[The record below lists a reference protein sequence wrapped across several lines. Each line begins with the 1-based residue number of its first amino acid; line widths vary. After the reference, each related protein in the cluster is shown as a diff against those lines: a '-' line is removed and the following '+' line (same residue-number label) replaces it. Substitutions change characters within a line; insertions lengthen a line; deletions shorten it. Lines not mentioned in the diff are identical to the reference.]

1 MGYLEMAGS
10 RREQSHFPCHTWAVW
25 SGSAALGHFALGY
38 ARACALEPGFT
49 QYNWVHAFFL
59 FCKLPRFVLP
69 SSAITLILDKL
80 LPSYTRRQAHCRL
93 CKHQNH
99 VKCAVQTCKLVVQA
113 QLLLCTTYLNVLA
126 LHWWDTPHCSEEWS
140 GFSVTVNWILRQA
153 KNTTVLHP
161 RINASHDQHAYT
173 EICK

>member
-1 MGYLEMAGS
+1 MLHINSVIWLSSPTPFCTGLCSCLCFRTRLHPIQQCM
-10 RREQSHFPCHTWAVW
+10 HF
-25 SGSAALGHFALGY
+25 F
-38 ARACALEPGFT
+38 
-49 QYNWVHAFFL
+49 
-59 FCKLPRFVLP
+59 
-69 SSAITLILDKL
+69 SSASFPDLCCLLQLITLILDKL

-126 LHWWDTPHCSEEWS
+126 LHRWDTPHCSEEWF

-153 KNTTVLHP
+153 KNTAVLHP
-161 RINASHDQHAYT
+161 RINASHDQHAYM